1 MARTSKKKQ
10 TVGNGKAP
18 SKVYTVGIYA
28 RLSVDA
34 DERKNESI
42 ETQIEIAKAFLKG
55 QEDMVLYDCYRD
67 VGKTG
72 TDFKREGFERMMQD
86 VRSKRIDCII
96 VKDLSRFGR
105 NHIETGNYIE
115 KIFPFMGVRFI
126 AVTDRFD
133 SLYPAGKGETLGV
146 DLKNLVNEM
155 YARDIAFKVKTS
167 KQAKWEQ
174 GSYTGGVPPYG
185 YRAEWIGDRKC
196 LFPEDGAAQLRCK
209 PALIGDGKCLFPEDG
224 TAQLR
229 CKPALIGDGKC
240 LFPED
245 GTAQPGCTPALIGD
259 RKCLFP
265 EAGTADVVKRIYERF
280 VSGESV
286 SDIVKWLYQNRVVR
300 PVLYR
305 QTGKVFAE
313 EGEPYAE
320 WSKAT
325 VKRILTNPV
334 YTGCLVQGRTCGKDY
349 RNRERNTVEA
359 GDWSVKEHTHEPLV
373 SGDLFS
379 EAAARLEE
387 TAKYSNRKGFSRMVP
402 MEEDIFAG
410 VLFCGDCGAKLQRIA
425 AVKEFHSG
433 KRVRTYSY
441 NCPNVR
447 RIDTEKCVS
456 KSITQKSLEELV
468 KEAVR
473 QEFSLSAMSP
483 KALVEANCREAE
495 KQKMAWNTELLRL
508 QKKLEGTRLLGS
520 EEYIKYRGGGLDED
534 GFRKKK
540 EENDKKIRVLK
551 KKKEELEERMRVIDQ
566 ETMQKNHFL
575 KNLVKGSEKAEL
587 TAEAVQTL
595 VERIEVWQDRRVRII
610 FRFQRGKEQV
620 RTEGS
625 VSDET

>member
-10 TVGNGKAP
+10 TTGNGKAP
-18 SKVYTVGIYA
+18 SKVYMVGIYA

-67 VGKTG
+67 VGKSG

-155 YARDIAFKVKTS
+155 YARDIAVKVKTS

-196 LFPEDGAAQLRCK
+196 LFPED
-209 PALIGDGKCLFPEDG
+209 
-224 TAQLR
+224 
-229 CKPALIGDGKC
+229 
-240 LFPED
+240 
-245 GTAQPGCTPALIGD
+245 
-259 RKCLFP
+259 
-265 EAGTADVVKRIYERF
+265 GTADVVKRIYERF

-313 EGEPYAE
+313 EGKPYAE

-325 VKRILTNPV
+325 VKMILTNPV

-349 RNRERNTVEA
+349 RNRERNTMDA

-433 KRVRTYSY
+433 KKVRTYSY

-473 QEFSLSAMSP
+473 QEFLLSAMSP
-483 KALVEANCREAE
+483 KTLVEANCREAE
-495 KQKMAWNTELLRL
+495 KQKKAWNTELLRL
-508 QKKLEGTRLLGS
+508 QKKLDGTRLLGS

-551 KKKEELEERMRVIDQ
+551 KKKKELEERMRAVDE
-566 ETMQKNHFL
+566 ETVQKNHFL
-575 KNLVKGSEKAEL
+575 KDLVKGSEKAEL

-595 VERIEVWQDRRVRII
+595 IERIEVWQDRRVRII
-610 FRFQRGKEQV
+610 FRFQREKAQF

-625 VSDET
+625 VSDEM